1 MRWLIVTVLT
11 LMVVGAIVWD
21 ARRGEQ
27 ETLRAWALVAAVLA
41 GTAILALAVMS
52 RWVFGADVY

>member
-1 MRWLIVTVLT
+1 MRWLIVAGLA
-11 LMVVGAIVWD
+11 LMVLGAIVWD
-21 ARRGEQ
+21 VRRDEQ

-41 GTAILALAVMS
+41 GTAVLALAVMS

>member
-1 MRWLIVTVLT
+1 MRWLIVAGLALVI
-11 LMVVGAIVWD
+11 VGAIVWD
-21 ARRGEQ
+21 VRRGEQ
-27 ETLRAWALVAAVLA
+27 ETRRAWTLVAAVLA